1 MTSLT
6 RRTTVAAAGFAWVA
20 LAACGGGDDGDGDS
34 GGGDGGGDNSIVVW
48 TGDTIPERVT
58 ATEEIIAGFTE
69 ATGVEVEFVGVDEDQ
84 FVQLLTS
91 AAAAGELPDVVG
103 SQPLAGVRTMAANE
117 MINTDAAAAVVDA
130 LGVDTFSERSLE
142 FTREG
147 DSQLAVPTDA
157 WSQLLFYRKDLF
169 DAAGLAA
176 PETYDD
182 ITAAAEALDSPEVA
196 GIVAA
201 TTPGDAFTQQ
211 TFEHLALANGCE
223 MVDDSGEVTIDS
235 EQCVASFDFFGNLMT
250 NYSVS
255 GTQDVDT
262 VRANY
267 FAGQAAMA
275 VWSTFLLDEMAGLRN
290 DALPTCPECEA
301 DPAFLA
307 KNSGVVAQLQGPD
320 GDEPAQYGE
329 VSAWVIT
336 ADAATEP
343 AQQFVEYMLT
353 DGYIDWLAIAP
364 EGKFPVRTG
373 TEDNPTEYV
382 DAWQDLEI
390 GVDTKAPVSDFYPPE
405 VVEILTSGAD
415 NLSRWG
421 ITQGQGDLVG
431 ASLGELPVP
440 QAIGAL
446 VAGDVDAQGAA
457 DQAAE
462 ALRTIQASL
471 G

>member
-1 MTSLT
+1 MT
-6 RRTTVAAAGFAWVA
+6 RGRARA
-20 LAACGGGDDGDGDS
+20 LATALTLAIGLTACGGDDGGDG
-34 GGGDGGGDNSIVVW
+34 GGGDGGDANTIEVW

-58 ATEEIIAGFTE
+58 ATEEIIAAFTE
-69 ATGVEVEFVGVDEDQ
+69 ETGVEVEFTGVDEDQ

-117 MINTDAAAAVVDA
+117 LINTDAAAAVVEA
-130 LGVDTFSERSLE
+130 LGEDTFSERSLE

-147 DSQLAVPTDA
+147 DTQLAVPTDA
-157 WSQLLFYRKDLF
+157 WSQLLFFRQDLF

-176 PETYDD
+176 PQTYDD
-182 ITAAAEALDSPEVA
+182 ITAAAKALDSPEVA

-201 TTPGDAFTQQ
+201 TTPGDGFTQQ

-223 MVDDSGEVTIDS
+223 MVDDSGEVTMDS

-250 NYSVS
+250 NYSVT

-275 VWSTFLLDEMAGLRN
+275 IWSTFLLDEMAGLRN
-290 DALPTCPECEA
+290 DALPTCPECAA

-307 KNSGVVAQLQGPD
+307 KNSGVAALLQGPD

-336 ADAATEP
+336 AEAATEP

-364 EGKFPVRTG
+364 EGKFPVRAG

-390 GVDTKAPVSDFYPPE
+390 GVDTKAPLSDFYSQE
-405 VVEILTSGAD
+405 VIDILASGAD

-446 VAGDVDAQGAA
+446 VAGEVDAQGAA
-457 DQAAE
+457 EQAAE
-462 ALRTIQASL
+462 ALRTIQGSL

>member
-6 RRTTVAAAGFAWVA
+6 RRTTVAAAGFALVA
-20 LAACGGGDDGDGDS
+20 LAACGPDEGD
-34 GGGDGGGDNSIVVW
+34 GGGDGGGDGEGGGDAGPIVVW
-48 TGDTIPERVT
+48 TGDTIPERVA
-58 ATEEIIAGFTE
+58 ATEQIIAAFTE
-69 ATGVEVEFVGVDEDQ
+69 ETGVEVELVSVDEDQ

-91 AAAAGELPDVVG
+91 AAAAGDLPDVVG

-117 MINTDAAAAVVDA
+117 LINIEAAEAVVGA
-130 LGVDTFSERSLE
+130 LDPSTFSERALE
-142 FTREG
+142 FTSEG
-147 DSQLAVPTDA
+147 DNQLAVPTDA

-223 MVDDSGEVTIDS
+223 MVDDSGEVTMDS
-235 EQCVASFDFFGNLMT
+235 EQCVASFDFFGDLMT
-250 NYSVS
+250 NYSVT

-267 FAGQAAMA
+267 FAGQADM
-275 VWSTFLLDEMAGLRN
+275 
-290 DALPTCPECEA
+290 
-301 DPAFLA
+301 AFLA
-307 KNSGVVAQLQGPD
+307 KNSGVVAQLEGPD
-320 GDEPAQYGE
+320 GEEPAQYGE

-336 ADAATEP
+336 TDAATEP
-343 AQQFVEYMLT
+343 AQQFVEYMMS

-364 EGKFPVRTG
+364 EGKFPTRYG
-373 TEDNPTEYV
+373 TPENPTEYV
-382 DAWQDLEI
+382 DAWAELEI
-390 GVDTKAPVSDFYPPE
+390 GVDTKAPLSDFYSEE

-440 QAIGAL
+440 QAVGAL

-462 ALRTIQASL
+462 ALRTIQGSL